1 MNDATSPDVF
11 ARALQDRRKR
21 AARRRLVALLAGVV
35 AVLLVGVAVYL
46 LYFSS
51 VFVTRDVEVTGT
63 KYLTV
68 DQVIAQAQVPKEE
81 PLALLDVS
89 GISSRVAQL
98 PEVALVSVGRRFP
111 GTVLIDVTERR
122 LAYQRVVGAQY
133 QWVDETGTVFRTADA
148 AVADAPLAMVDGDD
162 PRLLRDVAT
171 VVAHLP
177 DAVRPDV
184 KQIRARGVD
193 DITVELADGRR
204 VVWGSAEDS
213 QVKGEVLSVLLG
225 TEAKVYDV
233 SAPANPTTK

>member
-1 MNDATSPDVF
+1 M
-11 ARALQDRRKR
+11 
-21 AARRRLVALLAGVV
+21 
-35 AVLLVGVAVYL
+35 AVYL

-68 DQVIAQAQVPKEE
+68 DQVIAQAQVPKDA

-98 PEVALVSVGRRFP
+98 PEVAVVSVGRRFP

-122 LAYQRVVGAQY
+122 LVYQRVAGAQY
-133 QWVDETGTVFRTADA
+133 QWVDETGTVFRTADT
-148 AVADAPLAMVDGDD
+148 AVADAPLATVDGDD
-162 PRLLRDVAT
+162 TRLLRDVAT
-171 VVAHLP
+171 VVGHLP
-177 DAVRPDV
+177 DAIRPDV

-204 VVWGSAEDS
+204 VLWGSAEDS
-213 QVKGEVLSVLLG
+213 QVKGEVLAVLLG

>member
-11 ARALQDRRKR
+11 ARALQERRKR
-21 AARRRLVALLAGVV
+21 AARRRLIALLASIAAV
-35 AVLLVGVAVYL
+35 VLLGVGVYL

-63 KYLTV
+63 NYLTV
-68 DQVIAQAQVPKEE
+68 EQVLAQAQVPKEE

-89 GISSRVAQL
+89 GISSRIAEL
-98 PEVALVSVGRRFP
+98 PEVAVVTVGRRFP
-111 GTVLIDVTERR
+111 GTVLIEITERQ
-122 LAYQRVVGAQY
+122 LVFQRVVGAKF
-133 QWVDETGTVFRTADA
+133 QWVDGTGTVFRTADA
-148 AVADAPLAMVDGDD
+148 AVADAPLAAVDGDD

-171 VVAHLP
+171 VVGHLP

-204 VVWGSAEDS
+204 IVWGSAEDS
-213 QVKGEVLSVLLG
+213 QVKGEVLAVLLG